1 MNTTE
6 THKIL
11 GDTIFKNI
19 DKDKLEKV
27 KLSNQFKNLSELLFK
42 LKNTVNKSETFFKKE
57 LEKQINFDHLE
68 KDDFTIIFKCI

>member
-1 MNTTE
+1 
-6 THKIL
+6 
-11 GDTIFKNI
+11 
-19 DKDKLEKV
+19 
-27 KLSNQFKNLSELLFK
+27 LLFK